1 MALAKLPCEP
11 SGSQRTDCWGVI
23 NQRQL
28 TRLLAEYQR
37 KGNLSMSAMKAGMD
51 RKTARKY
58 VKLGE
63 LELGEPGPRS
73 WRTRADPLAEIWPRA
88 EEHLRAAPELE
99 AKALFERLQ
108 GFSGPQIQEGQLR
121 TFQRRVRQWRL
132 EHGPEPEV
140 IFAQE
145 HQPGEVMQVDWTH
158 AKELEVSIA
167 GTPLDHLLCHAVLP
181 YSNWQWVTRCQ
192 SESLLSV
199 RHGLQA
205 ALHRLGKAPRQ
216 LQIDNS
222 SAATH
227 RISVGGKREFNA
239 DFLSLVE
246 HYGLTPRTIGIGC
259 PNQNG
264 DVESQNGHLKRRLTQ
279 HLLLRGYRD
288 FASEADYDQFLANVL
303 IQANGRRR
311 EKVAEELLVM
321 RDLPPT
327 RLSEYD
333 EVDCRVSSHSTIR
346 IKNVTY
352 SVPARFVGRRLRARV
367 TEQRVDLYHGTELVA
382 ELTRSIGRRAVI
394 DYRHVI
400 QALLRKPGAFARY
413 RHREE
418 LFPDATYRAA
428 HDKLVRDH
436 GQRPGELEYLRL
448 LKLTAELGVSAVSGL
463 LSELVAETSPPWR
476 TESVRQ
482 FLCPSPVVAQEEPTV
497 DLGVYDALLGQEVA
511 HVA

>member
-1 MALAKLPCEP
+1 M
-11 SGSQRTDCWGVI
+11 I

-28 TRLLAEYQR
+28 TRLVTEYRQ

-58 VKLGE
+58 VKSGKE
-63 LELGEPGPRS
+63 WLEEPGPRS
-73 WRTRADPLAEIWPRA
+73 WRTRADPLREVWHRA

-99 AKALFERLQ
+99 AKALFERLLMLH
-108 GFSGPQIQEGQLR
+108 GERMQEGQLR

-132 EHGPEPEV
+132 AHGAEPEV

-145 HQPGEVMQVDWTH
+145 HRPGEVMQVDWTH
-158 AKELEVSIA
+158 AQELEVSIA
-167 GTPLDHLLCHAVLP
+167 GVPLDHLLCHAVLP
-181 YSNWQWVTRCQ
+181 YSNWQWATRCQ

-199 RHGLQA
+199 RQGLQA
-205 ALHRLGKAPRQ
+205 ALHRLGKVPEQ

-227 RISVGGKREFNA
+227 QISVGGKREFNA
-239 DFLSLVE
+239 EFRSLVE
-246 HYGLTPRTIGIGC
+246 HYGLVPRTIAIGC

-264 DVESQNGHLKRRLTQ
+264 DVESHNGHLKRRLTQ

-288 FASEADYDQFLANVL
+288 FASEADYDQFLAGVL
-303 IQANGRRR
+303 VQANGRRR

-321 RDLPPT
+321 RELPPT
-327 RLSEYD
+327 RLCEYD

-346 IKNVTY
+346 VKQVTY
-352 SVPARFVGRRLRARV
+352 SVPARFIGRRLRARV
-367 TEQRVDLYHGTELVA
+367 TEQRVDVYHGAEPVA
-382 ELTRSIGRRAVI
+382 ELMRSKGRRAVI

-400 QALLRKPGAFARY
+400 QGLLRKPGAFARY

-448 LKLTAELGVSAVSGL
+448 LKLTAELGISAVAGR
-463 LSELVAETSPPWR
+463 LSELVGAAVPPWR

-482 FLCPSPVVAQEEPTV
+482 FLCPSLVVTQVEAPVNLA
-497 DLGVYDALLGQEVA
+497 VYDALLGGEVA
-511 HVA
+511 DVA

>member
-1 MALAKLPCEP
+1 M
-11 SGSQRTDCWGVI
+11 I
-23 NQRQL
+23 NQQQL
-28 TRLLAEYQR
+28 TRLVSEYQR
-37 KGNLSMSAMKAGMD
+37 EGNLSMSAMKAGMD

-58 VKLGE
+58 VQAGAVG
-63 LELGEPGPRS
+63 LGEPGPRS
-73 WRTRADPLAEIWPRA
+73 WRTRADPLDAVWPRA
-88 EEHLRAAPELE
+88 EEYLRAAPELE
-99 AKALFERLQ
+99 AKALFERLLLTEAVA
-108 GFSGPQIQEGQLR
+108 PQAGQLR

-132 EHGPEPEV
+132 AHGVEPEV

-145 HQPGEVMQVDWTH
+145 HRPGEVMQVDWTH
-158 AKELEVSIA
+158 AQELEVSIA
-167 GTPLDHLLCHAVLP
+167 GQPLDHLLCHAVLP
-181 YSNWQWVTRCQ
+181 YSNWQWATRCQ

-205 ALHRLGKAPRQ
+205 ALHRLGKVPGQ

-227 RISVGGKREFNA
+227 QISVGGKRAFNA
-239 DFLSLVE
+239 EFLSLVA
-246 HYGLTPRTIGIGC
+246 HYGLEPRTIGIGC

-264 DVESQNGHLKRRLTQ
+264 DVESHNGHLKRRLTQ

-288 FASEADYDQFLANVL
+288 FASEADYDQFLAGVL
-303 IQANGRRR
+303 VQANGRRQ

-321 RDLPPT
+321 RALPPT

-346 IKNVTY
+346 VKQVTY
-352 SVPARFVGRRLRARV
+352 SVPARFIGRRLRARV
-367 TEQRVDLYHGTELVA
+367 TEQRVDVYHGAELVA
-382 ELTRSIGRRAVI
+382 ELTRSPGRRAVI

-448 LKLTAELGVSAVSGL
+448 LKLTAELGVSAVAGL
-463 LSELVAETSPPWR
+463 LGELVGEAAPPWR
-476 TESVRQ
+476 TERVRQ
-482 FLCPSPVVAQEEPTV
+482 FLCPSPVVAQVEPAV
-497 DLGVYDALLGQEVA
+497 DLAAYDALLGGEVA

>member
-1 MALAKLPCEP
+1 M
-11 SGSQRTDCWGVI
+11 I
-23 NQRQL
+23 NQQQL
-28 TRLLAEYQR
+28 TRLVTEFKR
-37 KGNLSMSAMKAGMD
+37 EGNLGMSAMKAGMD
-51 RKTARKY
+51 LKTARKY
-58 VKLGE
+58 VKLGVVA
-63 LELGEPGPRS
+63 LAARGPRT
-73 WRTRADPLAEIWPRA
+73 WRTRADPLGAAWGRA
-88 EEHLRAAPELE
+88 QEYLRAAPELE
-99 AKALFERLQ
+99 ATALFERLLWTE
-108 GFSGPQIQEGQLR
+108 GDALKEGQLR

-145 HQPGEVMQVDWTH
+145 HRPGEVMQVDWTH

-167 GTPLDHLLCHAVLP
+167 GQPLDHLLCHAVLP
-181 YSNWQWVTRCQ
+181 YSNWQWATRCQ

-199 RHGLQA
+199 RQGLQA
-205 ALHRLGKAPRQ
+205 ALHRLGKVPGQ

-227 RISVGGKREFNA
+227 QISAGGKREFNA
-239 DFLSLVE
+239 EFLSLVA
-246 HYGLTPRTIGIGC
+246 HYGLVPRTIGIGC

-264 DVESQNGHLKRRLTQ
+264 DVESHNGHLKRRLTQ

-288 FASEADYDQFLANVL
+288 FASEADYDQFLAGVL
-303 IQANGRRR
+303 VQANGRRR

-321 RDLPPT
+321 RELPPT
-327 RLSEYD
+327 RLSDYD
-333 EVDCRVSSHSTIR
+333 EVDCRVTSHSTIR
-346 IKNVTY
+346 VKQVTY
-352 SVPARFVGRRLRARV
+352 SVPARFIGRRLRARV
-367 TEQRVDLYHGTELVA
+367 TEQRVDVYHGPEPVA
-382 ELTRSIGRRAVI
+382 ELTRSTGRRAVI

-428 HDKLVRDH
+428 YDKLVRDH

-463 LSELVAETSPPWR
+463 LSELVGEASPPWR

-482 FLCPSPVVAQEEPTV
+482 FLCPSPVVTQVEPAV
-497 DLGVYDALLGQEVA
+497 DLAVYDALLGGEVA